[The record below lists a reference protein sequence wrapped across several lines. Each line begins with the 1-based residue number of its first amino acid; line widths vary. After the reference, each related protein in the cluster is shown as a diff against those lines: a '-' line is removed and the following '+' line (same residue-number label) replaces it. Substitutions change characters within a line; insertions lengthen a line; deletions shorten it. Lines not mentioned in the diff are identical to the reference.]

1 LVPAVRLRLFA
12 RLAGFAVLLGAIML
26 PATASAQRSGARVLR
41 EGMRGS
47 AVRALQRE
55 LTQAGFVVRRTGV
68 FDAATIRTVR
78 SFERRYRLPVDAAA
92 GPRFMRMLR
101 TIRSYDLAAVDR
113 PLTGS
118 VTSDAGSTGGSG
130 LTGMP
135 TTTTPTTGTGTTTAG
150 TTTGTGTTTQIGS
163 ETHSPNLPNRKF
175 GSRRLRTGMTGTDVE
190 DLQNYLTL
198 AGYPTSVDGDFGPIT
213 RRSVIKYQRASGM
226 LPTGVVLR
234 TEQLTLQRG
243 VATAVQTSASAG
255 QATLNAD
262 GTATAPADAPVAV
275 QEAIAAA
282 NSIIDDPYIY
292 GGGHASFTDTGYDC
306 SGSVSFALHGGG
318 LLSSPED
325 SSQMETYG
333 QAGPG
338 KWITVYANAGHAFVI
353 IAGLAFDTAHYG
365 PTFPSGTGPRW
376 LQPADVIAN
385 LSDGTGGYVVRHP
398 AGL

>member
-1 LVPAVRLRLFA
+1 MVPAVRPRVFA
-12 RLAGFAVLLGAIML
+12 RVAGIAVLLSAIVM
-26 PATASAQRSGARVLR
+26 PAAAFAQRSSARVLR
-41 EGMRGS
+41 QGMRGS

-55 LTQAGFVVRRTGV
+55 LTEAGFVVRRSGV
-68 FDAATIRTVR
+68 FDAATLQTVR
-78 SFERRYRLPVDAAA
+78 SFERRYHLPVDGIA
-92 GPRFMRMLR
+92 GVRFMRTLR
-101 TIRSYDLAAVDR
+101 TIRAYDLAAVDR
-113 PLTGS
+113 PPS
-118 VTSDAGSTGGSG
+118 RAAVSDSSSTGTGGGG
-130 LTGMP
+130 LTGGP
-135 TTTTPTTGTGTTTAG
+135 TTTTTTPTNP
-150 TTTGTGTTTQIGS
+150 TTTQVGT
-163 ETHSPNLPNRKF
+163 EKKVPNLPNRRY
-175 GSRRLRTGMTGTDVE
+175 GSRTLHRGMSGTDVE

-198 AGYPTSVDGDFGPIT
+198 AGYPTSVDGDFGPLT
-213 RRSVIKYQRASGM
+213 RKSVVRFQRASHVRAN
-226 LPTGVVLR
+226 GVVPHG
-234 TEQLTLQRG
+234 EQVTLQRD
-243 VATAVQTSASAG
+243 VAQAVPTSASAG

-262 GTATAPADAPVAV
+262 GTATAPSDAPAAV
-275 QEAIAAA
+275 QNAIAAA

-325 SSQMETYG
+325 STQLETYG

-338 KWITVYANAGHAFVI
+338 QWITIYANATHAFVV

-376 LQPADVIAN
+376 LQPEDVTAN